1 MTSSLPMGRSF
12 NALLAGLVWLLVG
25 LGGEYRAGVDRVRA
39 DALLHDR
46 ALRFLGDKRAAL
58 DSVLNA
64 TMFLNS
70 GLVAYV
76 QAHPRLDARTAKS
89 MLRTLYVQGHILR
102 NIGLAPG
109 NRLTYVYP
117 QRGNERAI
125 GLYYPDLPNQW
136 PAVQRAI
143 RDHAPR
149 LAGPVRLKQGGIRF
163 IYRVPVFLDPS
174 GRYWGLLSTVINAEG
189 LYASARIR
197 PDIDGMQV
205 ALRGRDG
212 SGPNGPEFFGALGLF
227 GTDALRA
234 PIHTPGGSWEIAV
247 RPIGGWR
254 AAESASWV
262 RLAAWLLGGVLA
274 LTLYQFLRMR
284 AARVFAQEALAQGN
298 ARLKALFDLSPFGI
312 VLTDVQGRFTEWNG
326 ALCNMLGG
334 SPDGRALRN
343 IESRFSRHLLP
354 GEEPARGGAAAAR
367 PLRQPWNVECA
378 RADGAAITLRIH
390 GIEIPHD
397 GPQRPQWYIVEDIT
411 EAKAAEQEIRRLAFY
426 DPLTLLPNRRLLLDR
441 LHHALDAGARRA
453 SFGALLFV
461 DLDDFK
467 TLNDTLGHNAGDEL
481 LVQVAQRITSCL
493 RSGDTA
499 ARLGGDEF
507 VIMIEDLATDAA
519 EAASMATSGA
529 EEILAALNIP
539 YRIAGQ
545 DRHSGA
551 SIGVKLFQA
560 NREPVEELLRHADL
574 AMYQA
579 KSSGRN
585 AIRFFDPRMQSIV
598 SRNAAMLEELR
609 DAVQGRAFALYL
621 QPQVDGAMR
630 CTGAEVLL
638 RWIHP
643 TQGVRLPDE
652 FIRIAEDSGMILSL
666 GRWVLEQSCILLA
679 EWRTTPEFAAL
690 TLSVNISARQLQH
703 PDFVDQVRGA
713 LDASGADPSRLRLEL
728 TESAMMDAM
737 EDAIAKMA
745 ALRRMGVRFSLDD
758 FGTGHS
764 SLAYLKRLPLDALK
778 IDRSFVD
785 GLPHDTNDT
794 AIVRTIIALARSLE
808 LELVAE
814 GVESDEQF
822 DFLSSSGCHTY
833 QGYLIDHP
841 IPIPE
846 FHRRAAR
853 TCYPRMRRGGA
864 VA

>member
-1 MTSSLPMGRSF
+1 MTSPLPAGRSS

-46 ALRFLGDKRAAL
+46 ALRLLEDKRAAL

-76 QAHPRLDARTAKS
+76 QAHPRLDARTARS

-117 QRGNERAI
+117 RRGNERAI
-125 GLYYPDLPNQW
+125 GLYYPDLPDQW

-149 LAGPVRLKQGGIRF
+149 LAGPVQLKQGGIGF
-163 IYRVPVFLDPS
+163 VYRVPVFLDPG
-174 GRYWGLLSTVINAEG
+174 GRYWGLLSTVINADG
-189 LYASARIR
+189 LYASAGIR
-197 PDIDGMQV
+197 PHTDGMQV

-212 SGPNGPEFFGALGLF
+212 SGPQGPGFFGNPDLF
-227 GTDALRA
+227 ATDALRA

-247 RPIGGWR
+247 RPIDGWR
-254 AAESASWV
+254 SGGSVAWI
-262 RLAAWLLGGVLA
+262 RLAAWIVGGALA
-274 LTLYQFLRMR
+274 LTLYQLLQMR
-284 AARVFAQEALAQGN
+284 AARTFAQEALAQGN
-298 ARLKALFDLSPFGI
+298 AKLKALFDLSPFGI

-334 SPDGRALRN
+334 SPDGRAMRDM
-343 IESRFSRHLLP
+343 ESRFSRHLIPRKAPAEDDATTARHLP
-354 GEEPARGGAAAAR
+354 
-367 PLRQPWNVECA
+367 QPWNVEYA
-378 RADGAAITLRIH
+378 RPDGAAVTLRIH
-390 GIEIPHD
+390 GIEIPQD
-397 GPQRPQWYIVEDIT
+397 GSQRPQWYIVEDIT
-411 EAKAAEQEIRRLAFY
+411 EAKVAEQEIRRLAFY

-441 LHHALDAGARRA
+441 LHHALDLGAHRA

-467 TLNDTLGHNAGDEL
+467 ILNDTLGHNAGDQL
-481 LVQVAQRITSCL
+481 LLQVAQRITSCL
-493 RSGDTA
+493 QPRDTA

-507 VIMIEDLATDAA
+507 VILLEDLATDAA
-519 EAASMATSGA
+519 EAASMATSAA

-585 AIRFFDPRMQSIV
+585 AIRFFDPQMQSIV

-609 DAVQGRAFALYL
+609 DAIQDRSFALYL
-621 QPQVDGAMR
+621 QPQVDAAMR
-630 CTGAEVLL
+630 CTGAEALL

-643 TQGVRLPDE
+643 TRGIRLPGE
-652 FIRIAEDSGMILSL
+652 FVRIAEDSGLILPL
-666 GRWVLEQSCILLA
+666 GRWVLAQSCLLLA
-679 EWRTTPEFAAL
+679 DWRTTPEFAGL

-703 PDFVDQVRGA
+703 PDFVDQVRDA
-713 LDASGADPSRLRLEL
+713 LNASGADPSRLRLEL
-728 TESAMMDAM
+728 TESSMMDAM
-737 EDAIAKMA
+737 EDAIAKMTE
-745 ALRRMGVRFSLDD
+745 LRHIGVGFSLDD

-808 LELVAE
+808 LDVVAE
-814 GVESDEQF
+814 GVESTEQF
-822 DFLSSSGCHTY
+822 DFLSSLGCHTY
-833 QGYLIDHP
+833 QGYLIDRP
-841 IPIPE
+841 IPISE
-846 FHRRAAR
+846 FRCRARGA
-853 TCYPRMRRGGA
+853 CDPRMPDGDA
-864 VA
+864 AA

>member
-1 MTSSLPMGRSF
+1 MGRSF
-12 NALLAGLVWLLVG
+12 NALLAALVWLLVG
-25 LGGEYRAGVDRVRA
+25 LGGEYRAGVDQVRA
-39 DALLHDR
+39 EAVLHDR
-46 ALRFLGDKRAAL
+46 ALRFLEDKRAAL
-58 DSVLNA
+58 DGVLNA

-76 QAHPRLDARTAKS
+76 QAHPKLNAHTARS
-89 MLRTLYVQGHILR
+89 MLRTLYIQGHILR
-102 NIGLAPG
+102 NIGLAPD
-109 NRLTYVYP
+109 NHLTYVYP
-117 QRGNERAI
+117 ETGNERAI
-125 GLYYPDLPNQW
+125 GLYYPDVPDQW

-149 LAGPVRLKQGGIRF
+149 LAGPVRLKQGGIGF

-174 GRYWGLLSTVINAEG
+174 GHYWGLLSTVINADG
-189 LYASARIR
+189 LYASAGIR
-197 PDIDGMQV
+197 PTTDGMQV

-212 SGPNGPEFFGALGLF
+212 SGTDGPGFFGDPELF
-227 GTDALRA
+227 ETDALRA

-247 RPIGGWR
+247 RPIDGWR
-254 AAESASWV
+254 ARGATVWV
-262 RLAAWLLGGVLA
+262 RPAAWILGGALA
-274 LTLYQFLRMR
+274 LTVYQFLRMR
-284 AARVFAQEALAQGN
+284 AARAFAQEALARGN
-298 ARLKALFDLSPFGI
+298 ARLKALFDRSPFGI

-334 SPDGRALRN
+334 SPDGRAMRDM
-343 IESRFSRHLLP
+343 ESRFSRHLLP
-354 GEEPARGGAAAAR
+354 CKVAAGNGTAMASPR
-367 PLRQPWNVECA
+367 HQPWNVEYA
-378 RADGAAITLRIH
+378 RPDGAAITLRIH
-390 GIEIPHD
+390 GIEIPQD
-397 GPQRPQWYIVEDIT
+397 GPEHPQWYIVEDIT
-411 EAKAAEQEIRRLAFY
+411 EAKVAEQEIRRLAFY

-441 LHHALDAGARRA
+441 LHHALDSSARRA

-467 TLNDTLGHNAGDEL
+467 ILNDTLGHNAGDQL

-493 RSGDTA
+493 RTGDTA

-519 EAASMATSGA
+519 EAASLATSAA

-560 NREPVEELLRHADL
+560 NHEPVEELLRHADL

-585 AIRFFDPRMQSIV
+585 AIRFFDPQMQSIV

-609 DAVQGRAFALYL
+609 DAIQARSFALYL
-621 QPQVDGAMR
+621 QPQVDAAMH

-643 TQGVRLPDE
+643 TQGIRLPGE
-652 FIRIAEDSGMILSL
+652 FIRIAEDSGLILPL
-666 GRWVLEQSCILLA
+666 GRWVLAQGCLLLA
-679 EWRTTPEFAAL
+679 NWRTMPEFSAL

-703 PDFVDQVRGA
+703 PDFVGQVRDA

-728 TESAMMDAM
+728 TESSMMDAM
-737 EDAIAKMA
+737 EDAIAKMV
-745 ALRRMGVRFSLDD
+745 ALRRLGVRFSLDD

-778 IDRSFVD
+778 IDRSFID

-808 LELVAE
+808 LDLVAE
-814 GVESDEQF
+814 GVESDEQL
-822 DFLSSSGCHTY
+822 DFLSSLGCHTY
-833 QGYLIDHP
+833 QGYLIDRP
-841 IPIPE
+841 VPIPE
-846 FHRRAAR
+846 FNRKAAGA
-853 TCYPRMRRGGA
+853 CYPRMHSDGGMA
-864 VA
+864 